1 SFSASG
7 DGSSLTVHSGITDQ
21 VFHGV
26 KKIVAT
32 MGGGAE
38 TLDLSGVSDASIEED
53 ITGGSGTD
61 TFRAGNGNVTFDGG
75 SGSDTIY
82 GYNGAG
88 PGGVENLIGGTGDDT
103 FFAQQAATAI
113 MTGGQG
119 TNNFTGGTGIN
130 EYVTGSVT
138 DVINAGLGFNDYRI
152 DPNAPS
158 VQIVRTGSN
167 TAGVLD
173 FSAFTD
179 GVTFYL
185 EHGQVLAVWG
195 GEDDTVDN
203 STIGF
208 SDVKGFAHEAY
219 GTLDAFKTILG
230 GKGADIFNVW
240 ETDNTD
246 PLILDGQGGSD
257 VYNVFGYDAGHANS
271 TVLKAEI
278 EDANV
283 TTTGNVTTSSG
294 AT

>member
-1 SFSASG
+1 KNPLDLLDGLFIDKADLKTGQIIPQASFFAELDAGAEIDLGVAKAGVEGGITATINFFLDDLNNDNKVRLSELAANLEANSFDPIAVFDISGEMDLFLKAFLSIDLGLFSIEYDYTFVQLQLFQFTDNFNRPQILGSVDQDGTLTLNMGPDASQRLKGNLDDHDESFSASG

-75 SGSDTIY
+75 SGRDTIY

-119 TNNFTGGTGIN
+119 TN
-130 EYVTGSVT
+130 
-138 DVINAGLGFNDYRI
+138 
-152 DPNAPS
+152 
-158 VQIVRTGSN
+158 
-167 TAGVLD
+167 
-173 FSAFTD
+173 
-179 GVTFYL
+179 
-185 EHGQVLAVWG
+185 
-195 GEDDTVDN
+195 
-203 STIGF
+203 
-208 SDVKGFAHEAY
+208 
-219 GTLDAFKTILG
+219 
-230 GKGADIFNVW
+230 
-240 ETDNTD
+240 
-246 PLILDGQGGSD
+246 
-257 VYNVFGYDAGHANS
+257 
-271 TVLKAEI
+271 
-278 EDANV
+278 
-283 TTTGNVTTSSG
+283 
-294 AT
+294 